1 MQETIAVVFDFDDT
15 LAPDTT
21 SGFLQ
26 RHGVDPQNFW
36 LNEVNPLYAHDWD
49 PVPAYLYKMLEA
61 STQSQIPLTK
71 ENLAAWGAEAPLHA
85 GTDTIFASLREIVEE
100 TNPTVTLEFYV
111 ICSGIGDVLRH
122 TKIASQFKD
131 IWASEFHYDESGK
144 AVFPKKII
152 SFTDK
157 TRYLFHI
164 QKGLIGK
171 PARGKPLDVNRKFD
185 NNDLRIPF
193 TNMIFVGDGLTDVPC
208 FSLLTKEKGM
218 AVAVYDKDHVKKW
231 ANAYQFVA
239 ERRVSTLYSADYSDG
254 TDLSNFLKMAVRN
267 MAERV
272 AVSKVAFRV

>member
-26 RHGVDPQNFW
+26 QHGIDPQDFW
-36 LNEVNPLYAHDWD
+36 LNEVNPLYADDWD
-49 PVPAYLYKMLEA
+49 PVPAYLHKMLEA
-61 STQSQIPLTK
+61 SVQKRIPLTK
-71 ENLAAWGAEAPLHA
+71 ENLASWGAEAPLHA
-85 GTDTIFASLREIVEE
+85 GTDTIFARLRETVEE

-111 ICSGIGDVLRH
+111 ISSGIGDVVRH
-122 TKIASQFKD
+122 TKIALQFKD
-131 IWASEFHYDESGK
+131 IWASEFHYDDSGQ

-185 NNDLRIPF
+185 GDALRIPF

-239 ERRVSTLYSADYSDG
+239 DRRVSTLYSADYRDG

-267 MAERV
+267 MAERI

>member
-26 RHGVDPQNFW
+26 RHGVTPQDFW

-49 PVPAYLYKMLEA
+49 PVPAYLHKMLEA
-61 STQSQIPLTK
+61 ANQGRIPLTRD
-71 ENLAAWGAEAPLHA
+71 NLAAWGEEAPLHA
-85 GTDTIFASLREIVEE
+85 GTDTIFARLRKVVEE
-100 TNPTVTLEFYV
+100 TNPNVTLEFYV
-111 ICSGIGDVLRH
+111 ISSGIGDVLRH
-122 TKIASQFKD
+122 TKIAANFKD
-131 IWASEFHYDESGK
+131 IWASEFHYDEQGR

-171 PARGKPLDVNRKFD
+171 PARGKPLEVNRKFD
-185 NNDLRIPF
+185 SDELRIPF
-193 TNMIFVGDGLTDVPC
+193 SNMIFVGDGLTDVPC

-218 AVAVYDKDHVKKW
+218 AVAVYDKNHVKKW
-231 ANAYQFVA
+231 STAYQFVMD
-239 ERRVSTLYSADYSDG
+239 RRVSTLYSADYSEG
-254 TDLSNFLKMAVRN
+254 TDLSNFLEMAVRN
-267 MAERV
+267 MAQKI
-272 AVSKVAFRV
+272 ALAKAAFRL